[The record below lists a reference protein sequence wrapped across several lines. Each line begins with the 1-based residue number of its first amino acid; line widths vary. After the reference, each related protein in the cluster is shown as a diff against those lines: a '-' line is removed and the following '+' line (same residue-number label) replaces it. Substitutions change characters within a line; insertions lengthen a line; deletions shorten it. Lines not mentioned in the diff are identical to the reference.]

1 MNFLKNVDFQKN
13 LHILLKNG
21 YLSKNGY
28 LKKPQKPDKS
38 CVSDVNIEFTLL
50 SAVYPHSFSTRRPPL
65 LDPLPFLIVCLRTR
79 GFITIKIPSPE
90 NIERTSVLVIINDP
104 NVNLYLI
111 FKLTS
116 PTPNLRI
123 IELEVQRNQTKCVN
137 KTSIKTR
144 RNFKICVAIAHSS
157 GLEVV

>member
-1 MNFLKNVDFQKN
+1 MDIYQKMDILKNHKNQINPVFRMLTLSLPFFQQFI
-13 LHILLKNG
+13 H
-21 YLSKNGY
+21 
-28 LKKPQKPDKS
+28 
-38 CVSDVNIEFTLL
+38 TR
-50 SAVYPHSFSTRRPPL
+50 SARD
-65 LDPLPFLIVCLRTR
+65 DPLFWTRVPFLVVCLRTR
-79 GFITIKIPSPE
+79 GFITIKISSPE

-144 RNFKICVAIAHSS
+144 RNFKICVAIDHF
-157 GLEVV
+157 

>member
-1 MNFLKNVDFQKN
+1 MDILKNHKN
-13 LHILLKNG
+13 QINPVFRMLTLSLPLLQQFLHTG
-21 YLSKNGY
+21 
-28 LKKPQKPDKS
+28 QARD
-38 CVSDVNIEFTLL
+38 
-50 SAVYPHSFSTRRPPL
+50 YPHH
-65 LDPLPFLIVCLRTR
+65 LDLGAFLVVCLRTR
-79 GFITIKIPSPE
+79 GLITIKIPSPE

>member
-1 MNFLKNVDFQKN
+1 MDILKNHKNQINPVFRMLTLSLPFFQQF
-13 LHILLKNG
+13 LHTG
-21 YLSKNGY
+21 
-28 LKKPQKPDKS
+28 PARDDP
-38 CVSDVNIEFTLL
+38 
-50 SAVYPHSFSTRRPPL
+50 PPL
-65 LDPLPFLIVCLRTR
+65 DLGAFLVVCLRTR
-79 GFITIKIPSPE
+79 GLITIKIPSPE

-144 RNFKICVAIAHSS
+144 RNLKICVAIAHSS
-157 GLEVV
+157 GLKVV